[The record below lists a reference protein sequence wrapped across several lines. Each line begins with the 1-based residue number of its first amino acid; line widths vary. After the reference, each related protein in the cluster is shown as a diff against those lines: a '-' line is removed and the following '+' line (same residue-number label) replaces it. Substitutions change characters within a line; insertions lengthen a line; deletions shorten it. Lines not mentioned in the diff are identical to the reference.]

1 MTRRY
6 KSEGRLRL
14 IREINMTPLIDL
26 TFLLLITFMITFP
39 LIEQG
44 IPLRLPKG
52 KTQEVDRKD
61 NTFTLSV
68 NAKEE
73 LFFDELP
80 TTPEMLKNELEAK
93 READPDITIMVRADE
108 TLPYGKVV
116 AVLRILHDAQITRMA
131 LLTDPGQ

>member
-6 KSEGRLRL
+6 KSGGRIRQ

-39 LIEQG
+39 LVEQG

-52 KTQEVDRKD
+52 KTQEVDQKD
-61 NTFTLSV
+61 TFTLSV

-73 LFFDELP
+73 LFFDDLP
-80 TTPEMLKNELEAK
+80 TTPEMLKNELALKLET
-93 READPDITIMVRADE
+93 DPDLTILVRADE

-131 LLTDPGQ
+131 LLTDPEK

>member
-6 KSEGRLRL
+6 QPGGRTRQ

-39 LIEQG
+39 LVEQG

-52 KTQEVDRKD
+52 KTQDVDKKD
-61 NTFTLSV
+61 THTV
-68 NAKEE
+68 AIDAKAD
-73 LFFDELP
+73 LYFDDLP
-80 TTPEMLKNELEAK
+80 TTPDMLASELKTQVET
-93 READPDITIMVRADE
+93 DPDTTILVRADE
-108 TLPYGKVV
+108 SLSYGKVV

-131 LLTDPGQ
+131 LVTDPQQP

>member
-6 KSEGRLRL
+6 KSGGRLRQ

-39 LIEQG
+39 LVEQG

-52 KTQEVDRKD
+52 KTQEIDQKD
-61 NTFTLSV
+61 TFTLSV

-73 LFFDELP
+73 LFFDDLP
-80 TTPEMLKNELEAK
+80 TTPEMLKNELETK
-93 READPDITIMVRADE
+93 READPDVTILVRADE

-116 AVLRILHDAQITRMA
+116 AVLRILHDAQISRMA
-131 LLTDPGQ
+131 LLTDPEK

>member
-6 KSEGRLRL
+6 KSGGRLRQ

-39 LIEQG
+39 LVEQG

-52 KTQEVDRKD
+52 KTQEIDQKD
-61 NTFTLSV
+61 TFTLSV

-73 LFFDELP
+73 LFFDDLP

-93 READPDITIMVRADE
+93 READPDVTILVRADE

-116 AVLRILHDAQITRMA
+116 AVLRILHDAQISRMA
-131 LLTDPGQ
+131 LLTDPEK

>member
-6 KSEGRLRL
+6 KSGGRIRQ

-39 LIEQG
+39 LVEQG

-52 KTQEVDRKD
+52 KTQEVDQKD
-61 NTFTLSV
+61 SFTLSV

-73 LFFDELP
+73 LFFDDLP
-80 TTPEMLKNELEAK
+80 TTPEMLKNLLETK
-93 READPDITIMVRADE
+93 LETDPDLTILVRADE

-131 LLTDPGQ
+131 LLTDPQK

>member
-6 KSEGRLRL
+6 KSEGHLRL

-52 KTQEVDRKD
+52 KAQEVDRKD

-80 TTPEMLKNELEAK
+80 TTPEMLKNQLEAK

-131 LLTDPGQ
+131 LLTDPGK